1 MPSPAARV
9 LLLTGA
15 ALLLLHAAPAPA
27 PAASSPP
34 HAPAAAPPP
43 KANKTEN
50 CRNTS
55 YYPGV
60 SIGYYPKYPQEDVVV
75 QGYVETE
82 AECCQM
88 CALFPGGPKHPY
100 GLNCGCWDFVAGMPK
115 GTGNNCVGKHICT
128 TEKQMA
134 NHTSGRLHVTP
145 PGPPPYPA
153 A

>member
-1 MPSPAARV
+1 MPSPLART
-9 LLLTGA
+9 LLLAG

-27 PAASSPP
+27 PAAAS
-34 HAPAAAPPP
+34 APAPPP

-60 SIGYYPKYPQEDVVV
+60 SIGTDPKQDIVV

-88 CALFPGGPKHPY
+88 CSLFPGGRAHPY

-134 NHTSGRLHVTP
+134 NHTSGRLHVSP